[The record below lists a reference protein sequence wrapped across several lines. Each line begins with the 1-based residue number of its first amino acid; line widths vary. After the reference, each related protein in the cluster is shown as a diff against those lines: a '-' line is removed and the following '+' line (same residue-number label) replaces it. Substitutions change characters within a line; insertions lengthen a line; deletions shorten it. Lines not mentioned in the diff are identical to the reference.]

1 MRVILLGAPG
11 SGKGSVG
18 NLIRSTYG
26 FPKISTGDLLRDAVR
41 KKTALGQEA
50 ATQMGKGGLVD
61 DALVLRLL
69 QERLSEPDCRAGY
82 TLDGYPRNLSQAR
95 SLEQLDG
102 GEREVVCLI
111 ETRED
116 VVIRRLA
123 TRRLCP
129 SCGAIY
135 NVVTKKPSREGVC
148 DACGAALVQRI
159 DDRPDVIQE
168 RMRTYH
174 TKTEPL
180 IAHYQAKG
188 VLHRVDG
195 NGTVEE
201 TFRPV
206 RAVLDEE
213 LRRAKDSPVRS

>member
-18 NLIRSTYG
+18 DLVRSAYG
-26 FPKISTGDLLRDAVR
+26 FPKISTGDLLREAVQ
-41 KKTALGQEA
+41 KKTPLGQEA

-61 DALVLRLL
+61 DAIVLKLL
-69 QERLSEPDCRAGY
+69 EERLAGPDCREGY

-95 SLEQLDG
+95 SLEGLDG
-102 GEREVVCLI
+102 GQPEVVFQI

-123 TRRLCP
+123 TRRVCP

-135 NVVTKKPSREGVC
+135 NVITRKPAREGVC
-148 DACGAALVQRI
+148 DVCGASLVQRT

-174 TKTEPL
+174 AKTEPL
-180 IAHYQAKG
+180 IAHYQEKG
-188 VLHRVDG
+188 VLHRVEG

-201 TFRPV
+201 TFQSV
-206 RAVLDEE
+206 RDILDDS
-213 LRRAKDSPVRS
+213 LRRAKESQARP

>member
-18 NLIRSTYG
+18 DLIRTAYG
-26 FPKISTGDLLRDAVR
+26 FPKISTGDLLREAVQ
-41 KKTALGQEA
+41 KKTPLGQEA
-50 ATQMGKGGLVD
+50 ASQMGRGGLVD

-69 QERLSEPDCRAGY
+69 EERLAAPDCRDGY
-82 TLDGYPRNLSQAR
+82 TLDGYPRNLPQAR
-95 SLEQLDG
+95 SLERLDG
-102 GEREVVCLI
+102 GRPEVVFLI

-123 TRRLCP
+123 TRRVCS

-135 NVVTKKPSREGVC
+135 NVITRKPAREGIC
-148 DACGAALVQRI
+148 DVCGASLVQRT

-174 TKTEPL
+174 AKTEPL
-180 IAHYQAKG
+180 VAHYQAKG
-188 VLHRVDG
+188 VLHRVEG
-195 NGTVEE
+195 NGTVEDS
-201 TFRPV
+201 FRPV
-206 RAVLDEE
+206 RAVLDEQ
-213 LRRAKDSPVRS
+213 LRRAKGSQAQP

>member
-18 NLIRSTYG
+18 DLVRSAYG
-26 FPKISTGDLLRDAVR
+26 FPKISTGDLLRDAVQ
-41 KKTALGQEA
+41 KKTPLGQEA
-50 ATQMGKGGLVD
+50 ASQMGKGGLVD
-61 DALVLRLL
+61 DAIVLKLL
-69 QERLSEPDCRAGY
+69 DERLAGPDCREGY

-95 SLEQLDG
+95 SLEALDG
-102 GEREVVCLI
+102 GRPEVVFLI

-123 TRRLCP
+123 TRRVCP

-135 NVVTKKPSREGVC
+135 NVITRKPAREGIC
-148 DACGAALVQRI
+148 DVCGASLVQRI

-174 TKTEPL
+174 AKTEPL
-180 IAHYQAKG
+180 IAHYQEKG
-188 VLHRVDG
+188 VLHRVEG

-201 TFRPV
+201 TFQFV
-206 RAVLDEE
+206 RDILDDS
-213 LRRAKDSPVRS
+213 LRRAKESQARP

>member
-41 KKTALGQEA
+41 EKTALGQEA
-50 ATQMGKGGLVD
+50 AAQMGKGGLVD

-69 QERLSEPDCRAGY
+69 QERLSEADCRSGY

-102 GEREVVCLI
+102 SRGEVVFLI

-135 NVVTKKPSREGVC
+135 NVVTKKPAREGVC
-148 DACGAALVQRI
+148 DACGAALVQRT

-174 TKTEPL
+174 LKTEPL
-180 IAHYQAKG
+180 VAHYQAKG

-195 NGTVEE
+195 NGTVED

-213 LRRAKDSPVRS
+213 LRRTKDSQVRS

>member
-18 NLIRSTYG
+18 DLVRSAYG
-26 FPKISTGDLLRDAVR
+26 FPKISTGDLLREAVQ
-41 KKTALGQEA
+41 KKTPLGQEA

-61 DALVLRLL
+61 DAIVLKLL
-69 QERLSEPDCRAGY
+69 EERLAGPDCREGY

-95 SLEQLDG
+95 SLEGLDG
-102 GEREVVCLI
+102 GQPEVVFLI

-123 TRRLCP
+123 TRRVCP

-135 NVVTKKPSREGVC
+135 NVITRKPTREGIC
-148 DACGAALVQRI
+148 DVCGASLVQRT

-174 TKTEPL
+174 AKTEPL
-180 IAHYQAKG
+180 IAHYQEKG
-188 VLHRVDG
+188 VLHRVEG

-201 TFRPV
+201 TFQSV
-206 RAVLDEE
+206 RDILDDS
-213 LRRAKDSPVRS
+213 LRRAKESQARP

>member
-18 NLIRSTYG
+18 DLVRSAYG
-26 FPKISTGDLLRDAVR
+26 FPKISTGDLLRDAVQ
-41 KKTALGQEA
+41 KKRPLGQEA
-50 ATQMGKGGLVD
+50 ASQMGKGGLVD
-61 DALVLRLL
+61 DAIVLKLL
-69 QERLSEPDCRAGY
+69 DERLARPDCREGY

-95 SLEQLDG
+95 SLEALDG
-102 GEREVVCLI
+102 GRPEVVFLI

-123 TRRLCP
+123 TRRVCP

-135 NVVTKKPSREGVC
+135 NVITRKPAREGIC
-148 DACGAALVQRI
+148 DVCGASLVQRI

-174 TKTEPL
+174 AKTEPL
-180 IAHYQAKG
+180 IAHYQEKG
-188 VLHRVDG
+188 VLHRVEG

-201 TFRPV
+201 TFQFV
-206 RAVLDEE
+206 RDILDDN
-213 LRRAKDSPVRS
+213 LRRAKESQARP

>member
-18 NLIRSTYG
+18 DLVRSAYG
-26 FPKISTGDLLRDAVR
+26 FPKISTGDLLRDAVQ
-41 KKTALGQEA
+41 KKTPLGQEA
-50 ATQMGKGGLVD
+50 ASQMGKGGLVD
-61 DALVLRLL
+61 DAIVLKLL
-69 QERLSEPDCRAGY
+69 DERLAGPDCREGY

-95 SLEQLDG
+95 SLEALDG
-102 GEREVVCLI
+102 GRPEVVFLI

-123 TRRLCP
+123 TRRVCP

-135 NVVTKKPSREGVC
+135 NVITRKPAREGIC
-148 DACGAALVQRI
+148 DVCGASLVQRT
-159 DDRPDVIQE
+159 DDRPDVIQA

-174 TKTEPL
+174 AKTEPL
-180 IAHYQAKG
+180 IAHYQEKG
-188 VLHRVDG
+188 VLHRVEG

-201 TFRPV
+201 TFQFV
-206 RAVLDEE
+206 RDILDDS
-213 LRRAKDSPVRS
+213 LRRAKESQARP

>member
-18 NLIRSTYG
+18 NLIESAYG
-26 FPKISTGDLLRDAVR
+26 FPKISTGDLLRGAVQ
-41 KKTALGQEA
+41 KKTPLGQQA
-50 ATQMGKGGLVD
+50 AAQMGKGGLVD
-61 DALVLRLL
+61 DAVVLKLL
-69 QERLSEPDCRAGY
+69 EERLAAPDCREGY
-82 TLDGYPRNLSQAR
+82 ALDGYPRNLAQAL
-95 SLEQLDG
+95 SVEQLDG
-102 GEREVVCLI
+102 VRPEVVFLI

-123 TRRLCP
+123 TRRVCP
-129 SCGAIY
+129 SCGAIF
-135 NVVTKKPSREGVC
+135 NVITRKPAREGVC
-148 DACGAALVQRI
+148 DVCGAGLVQRT

-174 TKTEPL
+174 AKTEPL

-188 VLHRVDG
+188 VLHRVEG

-201 TFRPV
+201 TFRAV
-206 RAVLDEE
+206 RDILDGEISRTKGTQE
-213 LRRAKDSPVRS
+213 RP

>member
-18 NLIRSTYG
+18 DLVRSAYG
-26 FPKISTGDLLRDAVR
+26 FPKISTGDLLRDAVQ
-41 KKTALGQEA
+41 KKTPLGQEA
-50 ATQMGKGGLVD
+50 ASQMGKGGLVD
-61 DALVLRLL
+61 DAIVLKLL
-69 QERLSEPDCRAGY
+69 DERLAGPDCREGY

-95 SLEQLDG
+95 SLEALDG
-102 GEREVVCLI
+102 GRPEVVFLI

-123 TRRLCP
+123 TRRVCP

-135 NVVTKKPSREGVC
+135 NVITRKPAREGIC
-148 DACGAALVQRI
+148 DVCGASLVQRI

-174 TKTEPL
+174 AKTEPL
-180 IAHYQAKG
+180 IAHYQEKG
-188 VLHRVDG
+188 VLHRVEG

-201 TFRPV
+201 TFQFV
-206 RAVLDEE
+206 RDILDDS
-213 LRRAKDSPVRS
+213 LRRAKEPQARP